1 MGAPPTAIDQTM
13 STTAPKTWK
22 SRFAGGLRSGSADK
36 SKDVSTISED
46 TSLTAASKASVEGEG
61 TIAKSFRFKKK
72 MSGRFR
78 HLLPSSTKPPRD
90 ASAASDSSPSN
101 PQSPLSASDETHA
114 RGHPNGAA
122 VDVSGCSSSRNK
134 IQTTAPWM
142 MGCRCDCVAL
152 SFDVNV
158 LGSQALTHLFFAANH
173 AKSPRQ
179 LCLNGKMPLKNAV
192 TLKSF
197 NKRRS
202 KRNEMDFVAPWTR
215 MTDLCL

>member
-1 MGAPPTAIDQTM
+1 LLVVSKQDSNYGTLDDGLPWRLHGAQ
-13 STTAPKTWK
+13 
-22 SRFAGGLRSGSADK
+22 LR
-36 SKDVSTISED
+36 
-46 TSLTAASKASVEGEG
+46 
-61 TIAKSFRFKKK
+61 R
-72 MSGRFR
+72 
-78 HLLPSSTKPPRD
+78 
-90 ASAASDSSPSN
+90 
-101 PQSPLSASDETHA
+101 
-114 RGHPNGAA
+114 
-122 VDVSGCSSSRNK
+122 
-134 IQTTAPWM
+134 
-142 MGCRCDCVAL
+142 
-152 SFDVNV
+152 NV